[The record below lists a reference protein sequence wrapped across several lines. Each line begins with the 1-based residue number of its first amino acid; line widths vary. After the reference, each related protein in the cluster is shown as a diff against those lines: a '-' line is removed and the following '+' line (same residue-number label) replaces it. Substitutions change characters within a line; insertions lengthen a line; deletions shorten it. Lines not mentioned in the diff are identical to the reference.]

1 MILQNMKALVSLLA
15 LWIFC
20 CVECHHN
27 SRTDRW
33 NEISHVLH
41 NLNYNKT
48 DPHDF
53 IKSVLYQMRG
63 FERYSLT
70 WNRCRDKTKASN
82 LNEFIETDQFLQSFI
97 SNVTC
102 GHGVSVNNFEYL
114 TTLSLSMAVH
124 LDRFVCPHKSIKE
137 LHQVYHILYGNP
149 GSSNISQLL
158 GTVRRF
164 YRPGMSQKQAPM
176 TFKNRLQCLHPGII
190 DEHIHRQIN
199 SHQNNREM
207 IIEDKHDDIKIIL
220 NGKIVS
226 LEPYMFN
233 SIPQNDESDPTIK
246 PAHQSHERITIKPSH
261 QHKCPRVIV
270 PRTSQRP
277 DPQQFMRMQRILH
290 SVSSHIVSA
299 VLRGVNIYDDKTYCL
314 VDHLEYIMRH
324 YGHHHYSYMD
334 ETDLEQ
340 MMSDIIKG
348 YKIDKVKEH
357 HRKTKRSSHNNDKH
371 FGQHPNPQMNYFS
384 SQHSNHQI
392 NYFPGQHSNLQM
404 NHFPGHEFNAKY
416 RTNKASSFND
426 FVDTDSTS
434 SVLNFSK
441 RLTTGDMVQM
451 VERKFEHR
459 MTNRITREQ
468 FLDICPSVIY
478 SLLQRS
484 EIKDKEDLVKDHVP
498 PSALEIYGFGT
509 ASVFVISLASLV
521 GAVFVKLSQKVIKDY
536 LMGMLLSLS
545 VGCLVGD
552 AILHLLSEVL
562 AEESNGEKARVTENL
577 TKQCALLASIYGFFL
592 LELTCSF
599 LKSSTKE
606 KKDDDYQCQNEE
618 NETKDKSALAW
629 MVIVGDAI
637 HNFADGL
644 AIGAAFSKDITV
656 GLSTSIAVFCHELPH
671 ELGDFAALVS
681 SGLSI
686 KRAMV
691 LNFISS
697 LTAFLGLYIGILAS
711 SNDVARSWIFS
722 AGAGMFIYV
731 ALANLIPEVLSYFKR
746 VPNLCMFLSL
756 NFGLLLGYVSMLLL
770 AIYEADFKLP

>member
-1 MILQNMKALVSLLA
+1 
-15 LWIFC
+15 
-20 CVECHHN
+20 
-27 SRTDRW
+27 
-33 NEISHVLH
+33 
-41 NLNYNKT
+41 
-48 DPHDF
+48 
-53 IKSVLYQMRG
+53 
-63 FERYSLT
+63 
-70 WNRCRDKTKASN
+70 
-82 LNEFIETDQFLQSFI
+82 
-97 SNVTC
+97 
-102 GHGVSVNNFEYL
+102 
-114 TTLSLSMAVH
+114 
-124 LDRFVCPHKSIKE
+124 
-137 LHQVYHILYGNP
+137 
-149 GSSNISQLL
+149 
-158 GTVRRF
+158 
-164 YRPGMSQKQAPM
+164 
-176 TFKNRLQCLHPGII
+176 
-190 DEHIHRQIN
+190 
-199 SHQNNREM
+199 
-207 IIEDKHDDIKIIL
+207 
-220 NGKIVS
+220 
-226 LEPYMFN
+226 MFN

-246 PAHQSHERITIKPSH
+246 PEHQSHERMTIKPSH

-290 SVSSHIVSA
+290 SVSSNIVSA
-299 VLRGVNIYDDKTYCL
+299 ILRGVNIYDDKTYCL

-334 ETDLEQ
+334 ETDVKQ

-357 HRKTKRSSHNNDKH
+357 HRKTKRSSHNNDEH
-371 FGQHPNPQMNYFS
+371 FGLHSNPQMNHFTGQHS
-384 SQHSNHQI
+384 NPQMNHFPSQHLNPKFNHFPSQHSNPKI
-392 NYFPGQHSNLQM
+392 NHFPSQHSNPQM
-404 NHFPGHEFNAKY
+404 NHFPGHEFDAKY

-426 FVDTDSTS
+426 FVDTDSTG

-441 RLTTGDMVQM
+441 LLTTGEMVQM
-451 VERKFEHR
+451 VERKFEHH

-562 AEESNGEKARVTENL
+562 ADESNGEKARVTENL

-599 LKSSTKE
+599 LKSSTKD

-618 NETKDKSALAW
+618 NQTKGQREKDKSALAW

-746 VPNLCMFLSL
+746 IPNLCMFLSL
-756 NFGLLLGYVSMLLL
+756 NFGLLFGYVSMLLL
-770 AIYEADFKLP
+770 AIYEADFELP

>member
-1 MILQNMKALVSLLA
+1 
-15 LWIFC
+15 
-20 CVECHHN
+20 
-27 SRTDRW
+27 
-33 NEISHVLH
+33 
-41 NLNYNKT
+41 
-48 DPHDF
+48 
-53 IKSVLYQMRG
+53 MRG
-63 FERYSLT
+63 FERYKLT

-82 LNEFIETDQFLQSFI
+82 LNEFIETDKFLQSFI

-137 LHQVYHILYGNP
+137 SHQVYHILYGNP

-164 YRPGMSQKQAPM
+164 YRPGMSSKQAQM

-190 DEHIHRQIN
+190 EEHIHRQIN
-199 SHQNNREM
+199 SHQNREM
-207 IIEDKHDDIKIIL
+207 IMEDKYDDIKIIL

-299 VLRGVNIYDDKTYCL
+299 ILRGVNIYDDKTYCL

-334 ETDLEQ
+334 ETDLKQ

-357 HRKTKRSSHNNDKH
+357 HRKTKRSSHNKDEH
-371 FGQHPNPQMNYFS
+371 FGL
-384 SQHSNHQI
+384 HSN
-392 NYFPGQHSNLQM
+392 P
-404 NHFPGHEFNAKY
+404 HFPGHEFNAKY

-441 RLTTGDMVQM
+441 LSESVLLIEQITSGLKIISRLTNRIRHKRGGQGLLATGDMVQM
-451 VERKFEHR
+451 VERKFEHH

-562 AEESNGEKARVTENL
+562 VEESNGEKARVTENL

-618 NETKDKSALAW
+618 NETKGQREKDKSALAW

-731 ALANLIPEVLSYFKR
+731 AS
-746 VPNLCMFLSL
+746 
-756 NFGLLLGYVSMLLL
+756 
-770 AIYEADFKLP
+770 

>member
-1 MILQNMKALVSLLA
+1 
-15 LWIFC
+15 
-20 CVECHHN
+20 
-27 SRTDRW
+27 
-33 NEISHVLH
+33 
-41 NLNYNKT
+41 
-48 DPHDF
+48 
-53 IKSVLYQMRG
+53 
-63 FERYSLT
+63 
-70 WNRCRDKTKASN
+70 
-82 LNEFIETDQFLQSFI
+82 
-97 SNVTC
+97 
-102 GHGVSVNNFEYL
+102 
-114 TTLSLSMAVH
+114 MAVH
-124 LDRFVCPHKSIKE
+124 LDRFVCPHKRIKE
-137 LHQVYHILYGNP
+137 SHQVYHILYGNP

-164 YRPGMSQKQAPM
+164 YRPGMSPKQAQM

-199 SHQNNREM
+199 SHQTNREM

-233 SIPQNDESDPTIK
+233 SIPHNDESDPTIK
-246 PAHQSHERITIKPSH
+246 PAHQSHERITIKPTH

-299 VLRGVNIYDDKTYCL
+299 ILRGVNIYDDKTYCL

-334 ETDLEQ
+334 ETDLKQ

-357 HRKTKRSSHNNDKH
+357 HRKTKRSSHNKDEH
-371 FGQHPNPQMNYFS
+371 FGL
-384 SQHSNHQI
+384 HSN
-392 NYFPGQHSNLQM
+392 P
-404 NHFPGHEFNAKY
+404 HFPGHEFNAKY

-441 RLTTGDMVQM
+441 LSESVLLIEQITSGLKIISRLTNRIRHKRGEQGLLATGDMVQM
-451 VERKFEHR
+451 VERKFEHH

-562 AEESNGEKARVTENL
+562 VEESSGEKARVTENL

-618 NETKDKSALAW
+618 NETKGQTEKGTKGQREKDKSALAW

-746 VPNLCMFLSL
+746 IPNLCMFLSL
-756 NFGLLLGYVSMLLL
+756 NFGLLFGYVSMLLL